1 MNLPRVARPLS
12 RAALGVAL
20 VMTAAACGTTSTLPE
35 GTLPPLQSGPFV
47 PPSTLVPST
56 TVADAGATSVAG
68 DGLPTTSSA
77 AAAATSW
84 GNWPYYE
91 VPQMGTESVRGTG
104 CGSTGGLGE
113 TLPDGVWNVLVGD
126 GTGGDEFWTSS
137 RITVDVRCVYS
148 GVGGQQ
154 LWTAACTAD
163 PTSDSCQQQSA
174 EWYVV
179 NANGRLRTMA
189 VSSGV
194 QYGVGALGASP
205 CASPPT
211 ERSASDAPW
220 RYMDSWITVDGGQVT
235 AVVSACP
242 AG

>member
-1 MNLPRVARPLS
+1 MPTRIVVVGLLCLAV
-12 RAALGVAL
+12 
-20 VMTAAACGTTSTLPE
+20 AACGTTSTLPE

-47 PPSTLVPST
+47 PPSTVLSTSTVVDPSST
-56 TVADAGATSVAG
+56 TVAGSA
-68 DGLPTTSSA
+68 LPTTSVASTG
-77 AAAATSW
+77 TSW

-91 VPQMGTESVRGTG
+91 VPQLGTESVRGTG

-113 TLPDGVWNVLVGD
+113 TLPDGVWNVLIGD

-163 PTSDSCQQQSA
+163 PTADNCQQQSA
-174 EWYVV
+174 DWYVV
-179 NANGRLRTMA
+179 NANGRLRTMP

-194 QYGVGALGASP
+194 QYGVGALGPSP
-205 CASPPT
+205 CASAPT
-211 ERSASDAPW
+211 DRNAGDAPW
-220 RYMDSWITVDGGQVT
+220 RYMDSWVTVDGGRVT
-235 AVVSACP
+235 AVVTACP

>member
-1 MNLPRVARPLS
+1 VNVRRAARLVAR
-12 RAALGVAL
+12 AVLGLGMVAT
-20 VMTAAACGTTSTLPE
+20 VAACGTTSTLPE

-47 PPSTLVPST
+47 PPSTVAPPTTMAEGAT
-56 TVADAGATSVAG
+56 TVAGTQP
-68 DGLPTTSSA
+68 PTTA
-77 AAAATSW
+77 AGVSGTSW

-91 VPQMGTESVRGTG
+91 VPQLGTESVRGTG

-174 EWYVV
+174 DWYVV
-179 NANGRLRTMA
+179 NANGRLRTMT
-189 VSSGV
+189 VSPDV

-205 CASPPT
+205 CASVSGD
-211 ERSASDAPW
+211 RNSGDAPW
-220 RYMDSWITVDGGQVT
+220 RFMDSWITVDGGRVT

>member
-1 MNLPRVARPLS
+1 M
-12 RAALGVAL
+12 L
-20 VMTAAACGTTSTLPE
+20 VIAPVACGTTSTLPE

-47 PPSTLVPST
+47 PPSTLAPST
-56 TVADAGATSVAG
+56 TVTDAGSTTAAG
-68 DGLPTTSSA
+68 NELPTTSA
-77 AAAATSW
+77 TPAGTSW

-154 LWTAACTAD
+154 LWTAACNAD

-189 VSSGV
+189 VSPGV

-205 CASPPT
+205 CASVT
-211 ERSASDAPW
+211 TDRNAGDAPW
-220 RYMDSWITVDGGQVT
+220 RFMDSWITVDGGQVT